1 MSVSLLRPA
10 TPGDDHDLSRLLAEN
25 RYHRHLDWRNP
36 VSLLG
41 EHPFLVLERDGHIT
55 SAIACPPDP
64 PGIAWLRLFATGF
77 GKSRIRAWHELW
89 NTARQNLPGGIT
101 AAAISLHDW
110 LDDLLI
116 SSGFRKTQ
124 ELVMLEGVSGEPS
137 PPSGENQSGL
147 RSMNDGDLM
156 AVEDV
161 DGAAFPAL
169 WRISKEDLQRAYAQA
184 HYATVYEDGK
194 RLLGYQVSTRTTLG
208 LHLARLAVHPQ
219 SQGKGVGHYLLQD
232 LFRQA
237 STQGI
242 HHFTVNTQ
250 GDNAVSLSL
259 YQKLGFKL
267 TGESFPV
274 YTLALPG

>member
-1 MSVSLLRPA
+1 MSGSLLRPA
-10 TPGDDHDLSRLLAEN
+10 TTGDDHELSRLLTEN

-36 VSLLG
+36 LSLLG
-41 EHPFLVLERDGHIT
+41 EHPFFVLERDGHIT
-55 SAIACPPDP
+55 GALACPPDP

-77 GKSRIRAWHELW
+77 GESRIRAWHELW
-89 NTARQNLPGGIT
+89 NTASGNLPGGIK
-101 AAAISLHDW
+101 AAAISLHEW

-124 ELVMLEGVSGEPS
+124 ELVMLEGDAAKPS
-137 PPSGENQSGL
+137 PPCGETQPGI
-147 RSMNDGDLM
+147 RSMYGSDLL

-169 WRISKEDLQRAYAQA
+169 WRISKEDLQRAHAQA
-184 HYATVYEDGK
+184 LFATVYEYGD
-194 RLLGYQVSTRTTLG
+194 RLLGYQVSTRTSLG

-219 SQGKGVGHYLLQD
+219 AQGKGVGHYLLQD

-237 STQGI
+237 SAQGI

-259 YQKLGFKL
+259 YTKLGFKL
-267 TGESFPV
+267 TGESYPV